1 MSTAI
6 IPKRTITQAEFNA
19 VTLKFIAQGDY
30 RNAARLMWP
39 WFKQNDWTTKIWTAV
54 EKYPRLCI
62 MGHGSASKTFTASIW
77 FLLDWLAWAATT
89 ALVLTSST
97 VPSMDRRI
105 WADFKTLWTKSR
117 LPLTTVAQ
125 ILDSKRMIRQSI
137 TEGKAAIH
145 AVAAESDDAETKIQ
159 GMHMPRN
166 RVIIDEADN
175 PYSSSIWPALVNLGT
190 SGDLRAV
197 ALANPVDKNSE
208 FGFHCEP
215 VDGWDSIDPEVD
227 TEWDS
232 KLGWHVL
239 RLDGLRSPNLIAG
252 EDKYPFLLS
261 NGAVNETREHKGTQS
276 PEWWTMIRAF
286 YPPEGLQACIFPSGL
301 LGRCE
306 KPILWYGQTEA
317 VAACDPAFE
326 GGDNCSLILGKMGRF
341 AENPQRT
348 GLEVDEFITIKR
360 KDLSIPITHD
370 YGEQIVSI
378 LNAHGVKPEC
388 FAIDCTGNGLG
399 LSDYIKAKLGMN
411 INAITFGG
419 SASARV
425 VTAEDSRPANQR
437 FKNFVT
443 ELWYAAREWCRLGLV
458 YVKSPP
464 RDLRIQLEARLY
476 HLKGKDSKSGREMIQ
491 AEPKVEM
498 KKRGLHSPDEGDAF
512 CLLIHVARLRSVG
525 FVPGTL
531 KDGTPIDRMRRFTK
545 NATVWTQNYG
555 VPETS

>member
-1 MSTAI
+1 
-6 IPKRTITQAEFNA
+6 
-19 VTLKFIAQGDY
+19 
-30 RNAARLMWP
+30 
-39 WFKQNDWTTKIWTAV
+39 
-54 EKYPRLCI
+54 